1 MSIKDI
7 LVHVD
12 STPSA
17 DKRLELAV
25 VLADRHDAH
34 LTGIHV
40 SPSIYV
46 PAMEFGGLPATFFEH
61 RQREIESD
69 ATAARTK
76 FDSLAGKANIAIE
89 WRNADGYPGETLIEH
104 ARCADLVV
112 VGQRNP
118 DADAQAGDLPDS
130 ILLAT
135 GRPTLIVPNAAA
147 MKTFARNIMVA
158 WDGGAQA
165 TRALHDALP
174 LMSAGAKI
182 SVIAVNPENMGD
194 RKQVACAD
202 ICRHLARH
210 GLDAE
215 ARTVVASNE
224 TTADTLLSCAFE
236 QGCDLL
242 IMGAYGHSRFR
253 EFVFGGV
260 TAHVLKNMTLP
271 VLMSH

>member
-1 MSIKDI
+1 
-7 LVHVD
+7 V
-12 STPSA
+12 
-17 DKRLELAV
+17 
-25 VLADRHDAH
+25 
-34 LTGIHV
+34 
-40 SPSIYV
+40 
-46 PAMEFGGLPATFFEH
+46 EFGGLPATFFED
-61 RQREIESD
+61 RQREIDSD
-69 ATAARTK
+69 AATARAK
-76 FDSLAGKANIAIE
+76 FDSLAGKANIATE
-89 WRNADGYPGETLIEH
+89 WRGADGYPGETLIEH

-118 DADAQAGDLPDS
+118 DADATVNDLPDG

-135 GRPTLIVPNAAA
+135 GRPTLIVPNATT
-147 MKTFARNIMVA
+147 MKTFAKNVIVA

-194 RKQVACAD
+194 RRQIACAD

-210 GLDAE
+210 GYEAE

-236 QGCDLL
+236 QGHDLL
-242 IMGAYGHSRFR
+242 VMGAYGHSRFR

-260 TAHVLKNMTLP
+260 TARALEKATLP